1 MQTLRIYLLGNVE
14 LFLGSKRLNGFAT
27 KKSKALFAF
36 LVLGK
41 GRKFTREQLADAF
54 WGDLPES
61 RARRALS
68 TDLWRIGNVLKEG
81 GLDPDAYL
89 VSDTDAVGFNSDAPH
104 WVDVDR
110 FGTAI
115 GPIDHIHPAE
125 ADRQLIDEISEAVSL
140 YRGDLLE
147 SIYDDWCQAQRDALQ
162 ARHLGALEFLMESNM
177 ARGYWANALA
187 IGQRILTLDPFMEH
201 VQRAV
206 MRCHFSLGNRP
217 AAVKQYALCAKL
229 LREELDVEPM
239 EETRQVLET
248 IVAAPAPDRSGGPND
263 IGPLNSELPSV
274 ELRLQEINLAIA
286 SIDAARS
293 CLINAERELR
303 EESDEALSN

>member
-1 MQTLRIYLLGNVE
+1 M
-14 LFLGSKRLNGFAT
+14 
-27 KKSKALFAF
+27 
-36 LVLGK
+36 
-41 GRKFTREQLADAF
+41 
-54 WGDLPES
+54 
-61 RARRALS
+61 
-68 TDLWRIGNVLKEG
+68 LKDG
-81 GLDPDAYL
+81 GLDSDAYL
-89 VSDTDAVGFNSDAPH
+89 VSDTDTVGFNSDAPH

-110 FGTAI
+110 FGTAT
-115 GPIDHIHPAE
+115 GRIDHIDPAE

-187 IGQRILTLDPFMEH
+187 MGQRILTLDPFMEH
-201 VQRAV
+201 IQRAV

-229 LREELDVEPM
+229 LRQELDVEPM

-248 IVAAPAPDRSGGPND
+248 IVAAPAPEKSSGSNG
-263 IGPLNSELPSV
+263 IGPLNPAFPSV
-274 ELRLQEINLAIA
+274 EMRLQEINLAIA
-286 SIDAARS
+286 SIDAARN
-293 CLINAERELR
+293 CLINAERQLR
-303 EESDEALSN
+303 EQSEEHVKH